1 MRTINIFKQLLL
13 LCLLFVGTANVNAVA
28 YQWSKVTNLS
38 DVQTGDIVVIVD
50 ESLGIALPNTGGDFQ
65 GVAVTVSDNL
75 TTSTVSDEIKWTLT
89 KNGDSFKFER
99 SDGKLLYGDAAAGSE
114 RLVMNSGNYTTNT
127 FYFDDYN
134 SGGKLNYESEAT
146 GRPLYVYWVDQK
158 AQVTGSIFDA
168 ATITLYKIVE
178 VPTTVKWKLVDD
190 DKVTLTDGDVVVI
203 ADVATGLAMSNDK
216 DTKDPDAVAVE
227 LNYDKDRLIGEVPE
241 KVQWTYTAASG
252 GFQFAAGEDKFLYAD
267 SKGLKVGSGSDKV
280 FDMYTSNGIDYLHI
294 AIGEKDYLAG
304 VEESMFSN
312 SWKLKELKD
321 EQPDQTVAETRIA
334 IFKKV
339 DDTQKVLTL
348 SFPSENYEVN
358 TAHNLT
364 SPNTVYITFE
374 PAEASDDVSARDIEY
389 SSSKPSVLYPFKEG
403 DSNYNVDP
411 HGDRLNLL
419 NSGTTH
425 FIARIQETD
434 EYDKAV
440 TYCTIRYNN
449 TWEDFTGA
457 KGTKSNPLTVSEAIR
472 LAKGETVEGVTYE
485 EDRCYFIKGKVN
497 KVNSGMLAMFG
508 DMGLDEMMGDD
519 MDMDE
524 RMGDMDDF
532 DMSEMGDMMGGMDFA
547 SMIPGFG
554 SSDGLTYY
562 ISDDG
567 TKDNRMKV
575 TNGHGLV
582 QKTEGSNAVSFEEL
596 DDLSPGDDVLVY
608 GPLVLSEDDNM
619 FASLFGGSG
628 GIGGIGQQD
637 TSDYEWA
644 PTSLDDLNSD
654 DVVLLVDKNKK
665 LALSTDVKG
674 TSVKINKDK
683 IADNVATSIQWTLTK
698 NDDGTLTFTTD
709 NTPLSVTR
717 NLNLIVGQGQ
727 SSGFTYNNGYLG
739 IEYSS
744 SIGRYIIKWQEADG
758 SYSAIFENINTAS
771 DNIEADFT
779 FYKRV
784 EKTEEDNR
792 TVKVDELNYLHEL
805 TKTLVVQDQ
814 HMYVD
819 YTKSLAT
826 DESFFYTLNQ
836 TPEGSIQPA
845 QVKTSDEEIAKW
857 VKIDETNANSDSL
870 FTAVKPGTAKITVKI
885 KVIVVPANGDEK
897 EKSYTMKRKFKL
909 EVRPRDK
916 EPEGKNVGEYV
927 LVESADELVDG
938 TRLLIVGTRTTTDD
952 DNQTKTSNYTLSTNN
967 SMMGGGKSGNTIDN
981 DKITTNDAGKERILY
996 DDVPD
1001 GTQEIILEKDGEYW
1015 YLNVGK
1021 DENGEKLYLYSSLKA
1036 KEEGDEEGDESTS
1049 GFDMDE
1055 MMEMFMPS
1063 SGLKVATRAA
1073 ATSSEGVDSCRAVIS
1088 IDNKIA
1094 TIKFITV
1101 PDTEKSTIVLTSAFD
1116 LGSMMN
1122 MFGGDEEENNDDP
1135 NQEEEASSGMNFD
1148 FFMASFNTKK
1158 SDEIDGEKAILPRI
1172 FGFVQYDEYPVNIGT
1187 AEWMTIVSDFDVTP
1201 QDGVTAY
1208 VVTDVRLDQSQPK
1221 AILKKVECLKG
1232 GEPYLLHSTTGEYK
1246 MTRTSDVETPEVNL
1260 LLVSDQNTEGV
1271 SGNTSVYV
1279 LANKNKGVGFYK
1291 WTGGKLGAGRV
1302 YLPVEASVAGADEY
1316 CSFLEEV
1323 DETTAIR
1330 EIDSTNPNVGIYYD
1344 LQGRR
1349 VLKPTK
1355 GVYIMDGKKQVVK

>member
-28 YQWSKVTNLS
+28 YQWQKVTDLS
-38 DVQTGDIVVIVD
+38 EVQTDDKVVIVD

-65 GVAVTVSDNL
+65 GVTVTISDDFI
-75 TTSTVSDEIKWTLT
+75 TSTVSDDIQWTLT
-89 KNGDSFKFER
+89 KNGNTFKFQR
-99 SDGKLLYGDAAAGSE
+99 SDGTFLYGDAAAGGE

-158 AQVTGSIFDA
+158 AQVTGSISDA

-321 EQPDQTVAETRIA
+321 EQPDQTVAETRFA

-419 NSGTTH
+419 NSGMTH

-472 LAKGETVEGVTYE
+472 RAKGETVEGVTYE

-608 GPLVLSEDDNM
+608 GPLVISEDDNM

-709 NTPLSVTR
+709 NNPLSVTTQ
-717 NLNLIVGQGQ
+717 LNLTVGQGTR
-727 SSGFTYNNGYLG
+727 SDFTYNNGYLG

-758 SYSAIFENINTAS
+758 SYSAIFESTEASS
-771 DNIEADFT
+771 DNIDADFT

-792 TVKVDELNYLHEL
+792 TVKVDELNYLHDL
-805 TKTLVVQDQ
+805 TKTLIVQDQ
-814 HMYVD
+814 HLYED
-819 YTKSLAT
+819 YTKSLT
-826 DESFFYTLNQ
+826 SNQDFFYTLNQ
-836 TPEGSIQPA
+836 TPEGDIQTA

-857 VKIDETNANSDSL
+857 VKIDETNVNSDSL
-870 FTAVKPGTAKITVKI
+870 FTAVKPGKAKITVKV
-885 KVIVVPANGDEK
+885 KVIVTPANGDEK
-897 EKSYTMKRKFKL
+897 EKSYTMKRKFQL
-909 EVRPRDK
+909 EVHPRDK

-927 LVESADELVDG
+927 LVESADELEDG
-938 TRLLIVGTRTTTDD
+938 TRLLIVSTRTKDD
-952 DNQTKTSNYTLSTNN
+952 EDTNYALGSNN
-967 SMMGGGKSGNTIDN
+967 SMMGGGKGGKTIDN

-996 DDVPD
+996 EDVPE
-1001 GTQEIILEKDGEYW
+1001 GTQEIILEKEDDVW

-1021 DENGEKLYLYSSLKA
+1021 DENGDKLYLYASLKA
-1036 KEEGDEEGDESTS
+1036 KEEGEEEGGESTS
-1049 GFDMDE
+1049 GFNMDE

-1063 SGLKVATRAA
+1063 SGMKVATRAA
-1073 ATSSEGVDSCRAVIS
+1073 ATSPEGVDSCRAVIT
-1088 IDNKIA
+1088 IENKIA

-1101 PDTEKSTIVLTSAFD
+1101 PDTEKNTIVLTSAFD
-1116 LGSMMN
+1116 LDSMMN
-1122 MFGGDEEENNDDP
+1122 MFGGNEKEEGTDETTEEGS
-1135 NQEEEASSGMNFD
+1135 EGMNFD
-1148 FFMASFNTKK
+1148 FFMASFNTKA
-1158 SDEIDGEKAILPRI
+1158 SEDIDGEKAILPRI

-1187 AEWMTIVSDFDVTP
+1187 AEWMTIVSDYDVTP

-1208 VVTDVRLDQSQPK
+1208 VVKDVRLDQSQLK
-1221 AILKKVECLKG
+1221 AILKKVESLKG
-1232 GEPYLLHSTTGEYK
+1232 GEPYLLHSTTGEYM
-1246 MTRTSDVETPEVNL
+1246 MTRTSDVETPEENL
-1260 LLVSDQNTEGV
+1260 LEVSTKETEGV
-1271 SGNTSVYV
+1271 KGNTSVYV
-1279 LANKNKGVGFYK
+1279 LADKSKGVGFYK

-1302 YLPVEASVAGADEY
+1302 YLPVEASVAGAGEY
-1316 CSFLEEV
+1316 CSFLEEI

-1330 EIDSTNPNVGIYYD
+1330 EIDSTDPNVGIYYD

-1355 GVYIMDGKKQVVK
+1355 GVYIVDGKKQVVK